1 MKPNPAYVPP
11 EINEATEKEEESLLD
26 EQKRFQSLHDSLQAL
41 KERYNKTTEQISEL
55 FVRVCGDLT
64 CVEAALKG
72 EKVDEWSYLEDLA
85 LSKPTDSSEFQ
96 WLLKSKGMEQI
107 EKRRKFLLT
116 ATAPDE
122 EEPDAQSKMKTPA

>member
-1 MKPNPAYVPP
+1 M
-11 EINEATEKEEESLLD
+11 
-26 EQKRFQSLHDSLQAL
+26 
-41 KERYNKTTEQISEL
+41 
-55 FVRVCGDLT
+55 RVCGDLA

-107 EKRRKFLLT
+107 QKRRKFLLT

-122 EEPDAQSKMKTPA
+122 EEPDALTKMKTPAQQQQMKEEDAGLIEQDMACESVAYI